1 MPDVLF
7 EKKGKLAY
15 ITINRP
21 EVYNAMSVSVWNGLT
36 DAWIRVRDDDDIW
49 VAIVTAAGEKAFSS
63 GQDLK
68 EMSMY
73 MEKAKREDKP
83 FALPVPP
90 INPLRG
96 GLEVWKPFIAAI
108 NGLAYG
114 GGCELALTCDLRVAA
129 EHATLGLFEV
139 RQGLIPGA
147 GGTQRLP
154 RYLPFGIA
162 LEVLMTGDPMSAQ
175 DALKFGL
182 LNRVVPKDKLMQTA
196 EALAN
201 RLLEN
206 APLAVRAVKEAAY
219 RGIRM
224 HLSEGLSLETM
235 MINNVFMSEDAKEG
249 PKAFAEKRKP
259 VFKAR

>member
-1 MPDVLF
+1 MADVLF
-7 EKKGKLAY
+7 EKKGRLAY

-21 EVYNAMSVSVWNGLT
+21 EVYNALSISVWNGLT

-68 EMSMY
+68 EMSIL
-73 MEKAKREDKP
+73 MEKAKQEGKP
-83 FALPVPP
+83 FLPIPP
-90 INPLRG
+90 INPMRG
-96 GLEVWKPFIAAI
+96 NLEVWKPFIAAI

-129 EHATLGLFEV
+129 EHARIGLSEV

-162 LEVLMTGDPMSAQ
+162 LEALMTGDPISAQ
-175 DALKFGL
+175 DALKYGL
-182 LNRVVPKDKLMQTA
+182 FNRVVPMDKLMSTA

-206 APLAVRAVKEAAY
+206 APLAIRAVKESAY

-224 HLSEGLSLETM
+224 HLSEGLNLEG
-235 MINNVFMSEDAKEG
+235 MIITNLLQSEDAKEG
-249 PKAFAEKRKP
+249 PRAFSEKRKP
-259 VFKAR
+259 VYKAR